1 MPNTGYEVGI
11 KKMEDKD
18 LTVFVEVIR
27 LCKDIFEKENFSMP
41 GHNHCQNSLNRNDF
55 FVTKRRFPS

>member
-18 LTVFVEVIR
+18 LTVFVGVIR

-41 GHNHCQNSLNRNDF
+41 GHNQLSEFL
-55 FVTKRRFPS
+55 KQE